1 MKKDKPKKRKRDDI
15 EEEEN
20 EEKESSLL
28 KLNVQKKIPIK
39 KNENLFL
46 INNDILIVFKK
57 EGKNKE
63 ELNELYEIYDGESYQ
78 KISNFTN
85 PYKSSQVSN
94 IINLFSK
101 APNIFS
107 LATIVEKEKKN
118 ILIFSFEIKDKKYEF
133 KENQLIEIDFIPQL
147 IELNDTSFLV
157 LNKDKK
163 EIYIYQKKNSKYE
176 KRKEIIEIPKDLET
190 EGLQTYFI
198 NKNNF
203 ILTDLKPD
211 QESEDDDSLFP
222 LFIYN
227 INDFKFIRKENITF
241 SDENCTFI
249 EKVAICNYNDTNLFL
264 AYNNNIALY
273 NYKDKEVKQIVEEDE
288 NYQIAFGL
296 QFQNNILRVYGG
308 NLMENKICLF
318 DFKINK
324 DSAEL
329 YSQSENIFDDLQLDE
344 IDGQELGNIAC
355 DYFNKDL
362 FSKNILVYDKDNLYV
377 LSEKEIEKVKKS
389 GSKKKTKSKSKNK

>member
-1 MKKDKPKKRKRDDI
+1 MFCNRNCTR
-15 EEEEN
+15 
-20 EEKESSLL
+20 
-28 KLNVQKKIPIK
+28 
-39 KNENLFL
+39 
-46 INNDILIVFKK
+46 
-57 EGKNKE
+57 
-63 ELNELYEIYDGESYQ
+63 
-78 KISNFTN
+78 
-85 PYKSSQVSN
+85 
-94 IINLFSK
+94 
-101 APNIFS
+101 
-107 LATIVEKEKKN
+107 
-118 ILIFSFEIKDKKYEF
+118 
-133 KENQLIEIDFIPQL
+133 
-147 IELNDTSFLV
+147 
-157 LNKDKK
+157 
-163 EIYIYQKKNSKYE
+163 
-176 KRKEIIEIPKDLET
+176 
-190 EGLQTYFI
+190 
-198 NKNNF
+198 
-203 ILTDLKPD
+203 
-211 QESEDDDSLFP
+211 
-222 LFIYN
+222 N